1 MACMALSIALSE
13 VQQANAQTFKTD
25 LTVTEVTTTPSL
37 RTITTT
43 KYFSGDAIRSTSTD
57 GTDYILR
64 YDTRKVIILNNTK
77 RTYTEI
83 TFDQLNVKS
92 DSLTVTQAVAA
103 KESREAA
110 FLPQG
115 PGETIVGYA
124 TDRYVLLQ
132 APLKIEVSVAP
143 AFKEAE
149 ASYESIRAR
158 GPQPA
163 LFDAA
168 KLLDKTT
175 LIKGA
180 TLKTVVTMT
189 LKDKTDVSTTITTGV
204 DKAKIAASKFE
215 VPSGYTLAKLKW

>member
-124 TDRYVLLQ
+124 TERYVLLQ
-132 APLKIEVSVAP
+132 AP
-143 AFKEAE
+143 FKEAE